1 MAVVRLPAGQQ
12 ISIRPIRPGDGP
24 ELQAAYDRLS
34 PRSQYHRFL
43 APKPHLSRSETRYL
57 VNVDGHNH
65 AALVATP
72 VDDDCAIVAVARYV
86 RLPDDPQAA
95 EFAIV
100 VGDEWHGRGVA
111 SALMVR
117 LAEMARAHGITRFRA
132 TMLAE
137 NGPAHRM
144 VRRIPGRIVRERH
157 AGIVDELE
165 IELAAV

>member
-1 MAVVRLPAGQQ
+1 MAPSV
-12 ISIRPIRPGDGP
+12 SIRPIRPDDGP

-43 APKPHLSRSETRYL
+43 APKPHLSNRETRYL
-57 VNVDGHNH
+57 VDVDGHNH

-72 VDDDCAIVAVARYV
+72 VDDDRAIVGVARFV

-100 VGDEWHGRGVA
+100 VGDEWHGQGVA
-111 SALMVR
+111 TALMAR
-117 LAEMARAHGITRFRA
+117 LAEVARAHGITRFRA

-144 VRRIPGRIVRERH
+144 VRRIPGRVVRERH

-165 IELAAV
+165 VELAAA